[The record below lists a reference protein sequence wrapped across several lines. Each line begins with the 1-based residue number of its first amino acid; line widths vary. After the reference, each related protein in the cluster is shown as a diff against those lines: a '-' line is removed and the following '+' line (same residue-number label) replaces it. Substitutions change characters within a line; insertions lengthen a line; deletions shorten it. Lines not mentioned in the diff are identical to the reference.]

1 PADHIRVPQEPFQEP
16 VSELGYQR
24 IDHHRMQPIVFKN
37 QRAAAPGMRIAEVDG
52 EYCPA
57 LEGASDRVFEGFA
70 YREAKIRILWP
81 GYPPFE
87 KRFRTQDAQ
96 RSVLLMM
103 VAAAVERCMKGHAN
117 KMLPIKRG
125 CEAWTIG
132 KHGGLGPDDVLI
144 TGIEHR
150 GGANFQVELCVPK

>member
-1 PADHIRVPQEPFQEP
+1 
-16 VSELGYQR
+16 
-24 IDHHRMQPIVFKN
+24 MQPIVFKN
-37 QRAAAPGMRIAEVDG
+37 QRAAAPGVRIAEVDG

-125 CEAWTIG
+125 FEAWTIG
-132 KHGGLGPDDVLI
+132 KHGGLGPDDVLM
-144 TGIEHR
+144 
-150 GGANFQVELCVPK
+150 